1 MRCFLGQQLFRIYE
15 NGEIANVASGD
26 VISSKKGE
34 EDYTK
39 ANAILCLAGSS
50 GSSWQGYDAVS
61 VGDNRFLLKNG
72 RNECGLE
79 YN

>member
-50 GSSWQGYDAVS
+50 GSSWQ
-61 VGDNRFLLKNG
+61 
-72 RNECGLE
+72 
-79 YN
+79 